1 MDMSSI
7 WQSLLLGSG
16 KPNVLCTTETQ
27 LPRFIANVVQ
37 KICTHV
43 FLEKQKMESLSI
55 FSLKNTNQIRNK
67 RQHKIHPKMEKTN
80 TKTNRHPTVVRYR
93 LLCFFCFLCCPPFFL
108 RIVYIFAIV
117 ERNVSFL
124 QQIIEQSYTQ
134 CCFSGVGSTHHPFS
148 LRSTNFCCG
157 PKHPWW
163 HHRWEMIST
172 QTGSP
177 GWPKYRRF
185 LEPNCIVV
193 V

>member
-16 KPNVLCTTETQ
+16 KPNVLCTTENQ

-93 LLCFFCFLCCPPFFL
+93 LLCFFVFCAVRPSFFALSTFLQLLKGMCLSYNKSLNNHTHNAVFL
-108 RIVYIFAIV
+108 VWVQHTIPSPWEARIFAAVQNILDGTTA
-117 ERNVSFL
+117 EKWFL
-124 QQIIEQSYTQ
+124 PRRAPLADQSTDAFWNQIA
-134 CCFSGVGSTHHPFS
+134 
-148 LRSTNFCCG
+148 L
-157 PKHPWW
+157 
-163 HHRWEMIST
+163 
-172 QTGSP
+172 
-177 GWPKYRRF
+177 
-185 LEPNCIVV
+185 
-193 V
+193 

>member
-16 KPNVLCTTETQ
+16 KPNVLCTTENQ

-134 CCFSGVGSTHHPFS
+134 CCFLVWVQHTIPSPWEARIFAAVQNILDGTTAEKWFLPRRAPLADQSTDAFWNQIA
-148 LRSTNFCCG
+148 L
-157 PKHPWW
+157 
-163 HHRWEMIST
+163 
-172 QTGSP
+172 
-177 GWPKYRRF
+177 
-185 LEPNCIVV
+185 
-193 V
+193 